1 MVCCFC
7 LIVTP
12 LKKGI
17 FFLYLT
23 RLIFTIP
30 LCCTD
35 TKASFHTLCLAH
47 IETLMLH
54 WSMRRLKQFKGSF
67 VWSALESPWSSKL
80 LDWHG
85 VPRLLGKTALWTP
98 VSWSKNVPGRH
109 GLFFFC
115 HGLLYPTQDTPGSVL
130 QSVRDGGGG
139 WGCWRWRDSCSSPLS
154 SWHLTYRY
162 RGSQLEQTRCV
173 VSQLQR
179 LCLWAPSVQS
189 REQVTMSQHLF
200 NSYAYAAKLRVV
212 FKPLLFFFSSL
223 FPTENSTSHDP
234 TYHFLKVILAPT
246 LRGLEEKGNW
256 GAQWHF

>member
-80 LDWHG
+80 LDWQG

-109 GLFFFC
+109 GLFFFVIGC
-115 HGLLYPTQDTPGSVL
+115 YIPHKTPQVL
-130 QSVRDGGGG
+130 CYSLWEMGVGGGDVG
-139 WGCWRWRDSCSSPLS
+139 GGVTHAAPPFHLDIWHTDIEDLSWNKHGVLCHSCNVCASEPRA
-154 SWHLTYRY
+154 YR
-162 RGSQLEQTRCV
+162 
-173 VSQLQR
+173 
-179 LCLWAPSVQS
+179 A
-189 REQVTMSQHLF
+189 
-200 NSYAYAAKLRVV
+200 
-212 FKPLLFFFSSL
+212 
-223 FPTENSTSHDP
+223 EN
-234 TYHFLKVILAPT
+234 
-246 LRGLEEKGNW
+246 R
-256 GAQWHF
+256 